1 MENTYEKA
9 YVEILEILKY
19 IPILEYNKIPKERIE
34 FFEKNKDKNYQ
45 YKYDVKNPVTLKK
58 TDAIIVDLYNK
69 YFANETE
76 KEKIKEILKLNEQVM
91 EINKK
96 EKYPS
101 NNIFENK
108 NIMKE
113 NNALQQVEKKEKWYV
128 KLFRK
133 IKFVLFR

>member
-19 IPILEYNKIPKERIE
+19 IPMREYNKIPKERIE

-58 TDAIIVDLYNK
+58 TDAIVVDLYNR
-69 YFANETE
+69 YFADNIE
-76 KEKIKEILKLNEQVM
+76 KEQIKEILKLNEQVL
-91 EINKK
+91 ENQKK

-101 NNIFENK
+101 GNIFENK
-108 NIMKE
+108 NIVKE
-113 NNALQQVEKKEKWYV
+113 KNELQVVEKEKWYV
-128 KLFRK
+128 RLFKR
-133 IKFVLFR
+133 IKMMFK